1 VKKAAMILAAMSILW
16 VAAQPEAQQQT
27 IAGRPV
33 VNKNLKI
40 KKALLTQ
47 SGKQG
52 LVFVSL
58 SVGPIGAGCSR
69 TNPMTMRNNSTLAI
83 PANQYKLMYWSRAG
97 ASQPWEHYYGGS
109 LAEEFAAG
117 ETRSFNLHFG
127 VPLNA
132 AEVRVT
138 VNPEISASS
147 PIICEA
153 SAPAPQLPVGQIAM
167 TVQFSDTGWIV
178 TIANNSG
185 MSFCT
190 DNMGAY
196 KAAAASPDTWV
207 PCGGTAPPA
216 EIAASQQATVKLC
229 PGTGWKT
236 GFKFFKVVLYRGNDV
251 YKEQVIDMGS

>member
-1 VKKAAMILAAMSILW
+1 VRKTAMVLAAMSILW

-33 VNKNLKI
+33 VHTNLKI
-40 KKALLTQ
+40 KKAVLTQ

-52 LVFVSL
+52 LEFVSL
-58 SVGPIGAGCSR
+58 SVGPIGLGCSR
-69 TNPMTMRNNSTLAI
+69 TNQVTMRNNSTLAI
-83 PANQYKLMYWSRAG
+83 PANQYKLMYWSRAA

-109 LAEEFAAG
+109 LAQEFAAG
-117 ETRSFNLHFG
+117 ETKSFAIHFG

-153 SAPAPQLPVGQIAM
+153 SAAATHLPVSQI
-167 TVQFSDTGWIV
+167 TVTAQFSDTGWIV
-178 TIANNSG
+178 TIANNSS

-190 DNMGAY
+190 DNVGAY
-196 KAAAASPDTWV
+196 KAAADAPGTWV
-207 PCGGTAPPA
+207 PCGGTTPPE
-216 EIAASQQATVKLC
+216 EIAAGHQATVKLS

-236 GFKFFKVVLYRGNDV
+236 GFRFFKVVLYRGNDV